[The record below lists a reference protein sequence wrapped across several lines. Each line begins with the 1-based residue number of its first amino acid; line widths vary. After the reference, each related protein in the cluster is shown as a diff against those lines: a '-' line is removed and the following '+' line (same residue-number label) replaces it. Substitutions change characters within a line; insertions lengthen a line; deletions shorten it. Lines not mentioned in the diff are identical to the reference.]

1 MTETK
6 ADLGWPLEEF
16 LAKLTAAAYGV
27 SLRYG
32 VKGSTID
39 LELELWRELRL
50 VLREQSRSWP
60 GRSIVAELTDRMEAV
75 A

>member
-1 MTETK
+1 MTETR

-32 VKGSTID
+32 VKGSSID
-39 LELELWRELRL
+39 LELDLWRELRL

-60 GRSIVAELTDRMEAV
+60 GRSILAEPTDLMGVVA
-75 A
+75 